1 MSGVVYIL
9 GNGGGG
15 AASASFLLEKT
26 PIATKI
32 FSSVSQLVDEFE
44 TAPSGCVIADAD
56 PEGNDLLA
64 RFRARKIGVPVILV
78 SGNANVETAV
88 RALRDGAFDYLRTP
102 IHRQQFFETIGQALG
117 LCASATNG
125 DPTWSDTRSRLDRLT
140 EREQQVLDLVVH
152 GNTNRVIAAELELSP
167 KTVEIHRSRV
177 MRKMKAPSLA
187 DLVGTVRCFQCSR
200 WPGPVN

>member
-1 MSGVVYIL
+1 MGGTIYIL

-26 PIATKI
+26 PIATRV
-32 FSSVSQLVDEFE
+32 FDSAPALLEEFE
-44 TAPSGCVIADAD
+44 ATPAGCVIADVD
-56 PEGNDLLA
+56 PEGMDLLSH
-64 RFRARKIGVPVILV
+64 FRSQKIGVPVILV
-78 SGNANVETAV
+78 SRNANVQCAV
-88 RALRDGAFDYLRTP
+88 RALRGGAFDYLETP
-102 IHRQQFFETIGQALG
+102 IRRQQFFESVGQALG
-117 LCASATNG
+117 LCTSATNG

-177 MRKMKAPSLA
+177 MRKMQAPSLA
-187 DLVGTVRCFQCSR
+187 DLVGTVRCFQCNR